1 MKNKI
6 SSIQIVR
13 AVIQLIAFI
22 TVPALFNTI
31 FSSIGE
37 IISSIADGNFV
48 LLDNLGRLVLILGV
62 FLMTVVWGRF
72 FCGFICSFGAMQDL
86 LNSIG
91 KLIPFKIK
99 VPEKADKWLK
109 LLKYA
114 VLAFVAVGV
123 WGFSVTGDIIWSPW
137 TVFGIYS
144 SLSSWSS
151 LKYFLTLGGTLLL
164 FIIIGSLFIE
174 RFFCRYLCPLGALFS
189 LVSRFRI
196 YSLKRKP
203 DKCGN
208 CKLCTSKCSMGV
220 PLYKYDGVRSGE
232 CINCMKCTSVC
243 PNENIS
249 AETLPAISG
258 TVAATAVA
266 GLYYAGVLTSV
277 PDTAAVSELP
287 FQNTSEDATNTI
299 YADGTYKGSGEGFRG
314 DIDVTVIVENGVITD
329 ITVDSYKDDKEFFQK
344 AKSSVISAIISSQIT
359 DVDAVSGAT
368 FSSNGIINAVKNAL
382 GEEIAEVTEP
392 TPEQTKKHTKH
403 TESATETAEPVTE
416 EVTGSGT
423 EAPEETITSDENS
436 IASETSGQFADGV
449 YTGTGNGFRGATN
462 VTVTVENG
470 VITDITVNSYS
481 DDEQFFSR
489 AESGVI
495 SSIINS
501 QSTDVDAVSG
511 ATFSSNGIKEAVA
524 DALGIEFTNPN
535 RTQQKGHGG
544 RHSH

>member
-1 MKNKI
+1 MKKKI
-6 SSIQIVR
+6 SPIQIVR
-13 AVIQLIAFI
+13 AVIQLIAFL
-22 TVPALFNTI
+22 TVPALFITI

-37 IISSIADGNFV
+37 IISSIADGSFV

-123 WGFSVTGDIIWSPW
+123 GGFSVTGDTVWSPW

-144 SLSSWSS
+144 SLSGWSS
-151 LKYFLTLGGTLLL
+151 LKYFLTLGGALLL
-164 FIIIGSLFIE
+164 LIIIGSLFIE

-203 DKCGN
+203 EKCGN
-208 CKLCTSKCSMGV
+208 CKLCTAKCSMDI
-220 PLYKYDGVRSGE
+220 PLYKYDEVRSGE
-232 CINCMKCTSVC
+232 CINCMKCTSIC

-249 AETLPAISG
+249 TETLPAISG
-258 TVAATAVA
+258 TVAVTAVA
-266 GLYYAGVLTSV
+266 GLYYAGILT
-277 PDTAAVSELP
+277 AVSDSAEESKVQV
-287 FQNTSEDATNTI
+287 QNNTVTETNGV
-299 YADGTYKGSGEGFRG
+299 YADGTYKGSGNGFRG
-314 DIDVTVIVENGVITD
+314 KTEVTVTVESGVITD
-329 ITVDSYKDDKEFFQK
+329 ITIDSYKDDKEFFQK
-344 AKSSVISAIISSQIT
+344 AKSGVISAIIKSQSLG
-359 DVDAVSGAT
+359 VDPVSGAT
-368 FSSNGIINAVKNAL
+368 FSSNGIIEAVKNAL
-382 GEEIAEVTEP
+382 GEEISAVTEQV
-392 TPEQTKKHTKH
+392 TEQSKKPKKQSETTIEAFESTTETT
-403 TESATETAEPVTE
+403 TESV
-416 EVTGSGT
+416 
-423 EAPEETITSDENS
+423 TSDNNNT
-436 IASETSGQFADGV
+436 AADTAGQFADGV

-489 AESGVI
+489 AENVVI
-495 SSIINS
+495 SSIIKS

-535 RTQQKGHGG
+535 STQQKGHGG

>member
-22 TVPALFNTI
+22 TVPALFITI
-31 FSSIGE
+31 FSSIGGL
-37 IISSIADGNFV
+37 ITSIADGSFV

-91 KLIPFKIK
+91 KLIPFKIT

-123 WGFSVTGDIIWSPW
+123 WGFSVTGDNVWSPW
-137 TVFGIYS
+137 AVFGIYS
-144 SLSSWSS
+144 SLSGWSS
-151 LKYFLTLGGTLLL
+151 LKYFLTLGGALLL
-164 FIIIGSLFIE
+164 LIIIGSLFIE

-220 PLYKYDGVRSGE
+220 PLYKYDEVRSGE

-344 AKSSVISAIISSQIT
+344 AKSSVISAIISSQST

-392 TPEQTKKHTKH
+392 TAEQTKKHTKH

-470 VITDITVNSYS
+470 EITDITVNSYS

-495 SSIINS
+495 SSIIKS

-535 RTQQKGHGG
+535 STQQKGHGG

>member
-1 MKNKI
+1 MKKKI
-6 SSIQIVR
+6 SPLQIVR
-13 AVIQLIAFI
+13 AVIQLIAFV
-22 TVPALFNTI
+22 TVPALFITI
-31 FSSIGE
+31 FSSIGR
-37 IISSIADGNFV
+37 IITSIAGGSFV

-62 FLMTVVWGRF
+62 FLITLVWGRF

-91 KLIPFKIK
+91 KLIPFKVK

-123 WGFSVTGDIIWSPW
+123 WGFSVTGDTVWSPW

-144 SLSSWSS
+144 SLSGWSS
-151 LKYFLTLGGTLLL
+151 LKYFLTLGGALLL
-164 FIIIGSLFIE
+164 LIIIGSLFIE

-189 LVSRFRI
+189 LAARFRI
-196 YSLKRKP
+196 YSLNRKP
-203 DKCGN
+203 EKCGN
-208 CKLCTSKCSMGV
+208 CKLCTAKCSMGI
-220 PLYKYDGVRSGE
+220 PLYKYDEVRSGE

-258 TVAATAVA
+258 TVAVTAVA
-266 GLYYAGVLTSV
+266 GLYYAGILTAV
-277 PDTAAVSELP
+277 PDTAEESKVQV
-287 FQNTSEDATNTI
+287 QNTTEAETNGI
-299 YADGTYKGSGEGFRG
+299 YTDGTYKGSGNGFRG
-314 DIDVTVIVENGVITD
+314 KTEVTVTVESGVITD
-329 ITVDSYKDDKEFFQK
+329 ITIDSYNDDKEFFQK
-344 AKSSVISAIISSQIT
+344 AKSGVIADIIKSQST

-368 FSSNGIINAVKNAL
+368 FSSNGIIEAVKNAL
-382 GEEIAEVTEP
+382 GEEISKAAEP
-392 TPEQTKKHTKH
+392 
-403 TESATETAEPVTE
+403 ATEQNKKPKKQSETT
-416 EVTGSGT
+416 T
-423 EAPEETITSDENS
+423 EAFESTTEAATEAATSDDS
-436 IASETSGQFADGV
+436 STAADTAGQFADGV

-470 VITDITVNSYS
+470 EITDITVNSYS
-481 DDEQFFSR
+481 DDQQFFSR

-495 SSIINS
+495 ADIIKS

-535 RTQQKGHGG
+535 STQQRGHGG

>member
-22 TVPALFNTI
+22 TVPALFITI

-37 IISSIADGNFV
+37 IISSIADGSFV

-392 TPEQTKKHTKH
+392 TAEQTKKHTKH

>member
-1 MKNKI
+1 MKKKI
-6 SSIQIVR
+6 SPVQIVR
-13 AVIQLIAFI
+13 TVIQLIAFI
-22 TVPALFNTI
+22 TVPALFITL
-31 FSSIGE
+31 FSSTGGLIT
-37 IISSIADGNFV
+37 SIADGSFV

-62 FLMTVVWGRF
+62 FLITLVWGRF

-86 LNSIG
+86 LNFIG
-91 KLIPFKIK
+91 KLIPFKVKI
-99 VPEKADKWLK
+99 PEKADKWLK

-123 WGFSVTGDIIWSPW
+123 WGFSVTGDTVWSPW
-137 TVFGIYS
+137 TVFGIYT
-144 SLSSWSS
+144 SLSGWSS
-151 LKYFLTLGGTLLL
+151 LKYFLTLGGALLL
-164 FIIIGSLFIE
+164 LIIIGSLFIE

-196 YSLKRKP
+196 YSIDRKP

-208 CKLCTSKCSMGV
+208 CKLCTSKCSMGI
-220 PLYKYDGVRSGE
+220 PLYKYEKVRSGE

-243 PNENIS
+243 PNENIY

-258 TVAATAVA
+258 TVAVTAVA

-287 FQNTSEDATNTI
+287 FQNTSEDVTNTI

-314 DIDVTVIVENGVITD
+314 DIDVTVTVENGVITD

-344 AKSSVISAIISSQIT
+344 AKSSVIFGIIKSQST

-368 FSSNGIINAVKNAL
+368 FSSNGIIEAVKNAL
-382 GEEIAEVTEP
+382 GEEISAVTEQV
-392 TPEQTKKHTKH
+392 TEQSKKPKKQSETTTEAFESTTETT
-403 TESATETAEPVTE
+403 TESV
-416 EVTGSGT
+416 
-423 EAPEETITSDENS
+423 TSDNNNT
-436 IASETSGQFADGV
+436 AADTAGQFADGV

-470 VITDITVNSYS
+470 EITDITVNSYS
-481 DDEQFFSR
+481 DDDQFFSR

-495 SSIINS
+495 SSIIKS

-535 RTQQKGHGG
+535 STQQRGHGG

>member
-1 MKNKI
+1 MKKKI
-6 SSIQIVR
+6 SPLQIVR
-13 AVIQLIAFI
+13 AVIQLIAFV
-22 TVPALFNTI
+22 TVPALFITI
-31 FSSIGE
+31 FSSIGG
-37 IISSIADGNFV
+37 IITSIAGGSFV

-62 FLMTVVWGRF
+62 FLITLVWGRF

-91 KLIPFKIK
+91 KLIPFKVK

-123 WGFSVTGDIIWSPW
+123 WGFSVTGDTVWSPW

-144 SLSSWSS
+144 SLSGWSS
-151 LKYFLTLGGTLLL
+151 LKYFLTLGGALLL
-164 FIIIGSLFIE
+164 LIIIGSLFIE

-189 LVSRFRI
+189 LAARFRI
-196 YSLKRKP
+196 YSLNRKP
-203 DKCGN
+203 EKCGN
-208 CKLCTSKCSMGV
+208 CKLCTAKCSMGI
-220 PLYKYDGVRSGE
+220 PLYKYDEVRSGE

-258 TVAATAVA
+258 TVAVTAVA
-266 GLYYAGVLTSV
+266 GLYYAGILTAV
-277 PDTAAVSELP
+277 PDTAEESKVQV
-287 FQNTSEDATNTI
+287 QNTTEAETNGI
-299 YADGTYKGSGEGFRG
+299 YTDGTYKGSGNGFRG
-314 DIDVTVIVENGVITD
+314 KTEVTVTVESGVITD
-329 ITVDSYKDDKEFFQK
+329 ITIDSYNDDKEFFQK
-344 AKSSVISAIISSQIT
+344 AKSGVIADIIKSQST

-368 FSSNGIINAVKNAL
+368 FSSNGIIEAVKNAL
-382 GEEIAEVTEP
+382 GEEISKAAEP
-392 TPEQTKKHTKH
+392 
-403 TESATETAEPVTE
+403 ATEQNKKPKKQSETT
-416 EVTGSGT
+416 T
-423 EAPEETITSDENS
+423 EAFESTTEAATEAATSDDS
-436 IASETSGQFADGV
+436 STAADTAGQFADGV

-470 VITDITVNSYS
+470 EITDITVNSYS
-481 DDEQFFSR
+481 DDQQFFSR

-495 SSIINS
+495 ADIIKS

-535 RTQQKGHGG
+535 STQQRGHRG

>member
-22 TVPALFNTI
+22 TVPALFITI

-37 IISSIADGNFV
+37 IISSIAGGSFV

-123 WGFSVTGDIIWSPW
+123 WGFSVTGDTVWSPW

-144 SLSSWSS
+144 SLSGWSS
-151 LKYFLTLGGTLLL
+151 LKYFLTLGGALLL
-164 FIIIGSLFIE
+164 LIIIGSLFIE

-196 YSLKRKP
+196 YSLNRKP
-203 DKCGN
+203 EKCGN
-208 CKLCTSKCSMGV
+208 CKLCTSKCSMGI
-220 PLYKYDGVRSGE
+220 PLYKYDEVRSGE

-258 TVAATAVA
+258 TVAVTAVA
-266 GLYYAGVLTSV
+266 GLYYAGVLT
-277 PDTAAVSELP
+277 AVSDSAEESKVQV
-287 FQNTSEDATNTI
+287 QNTTEAETNGI
-299 YADGTYKGSGEGFRG
+299 YTDGTYKGSGNGFRG
-314 DIDVTVIVENGVITD
+314 KTEVTVTVESGVITD
-329 ITVDSYKDDKEFFQK
+329 IIIDSYKDDKEFFQK
-344 AKSSVISAIISSQIT
+344 AKSGVISAIIKSQSLG
-359 DVDAVSGAT
+359 VDAVSGAT
-368 FSSNGIINAVKNAL
+368 FSSNGIIEAVKNAL
-382 GEEIAEVTEP
+382 GEEISAVTEQV
-392 TPEQTKKHTKH
+392 TEQSKKPKKQSGTTTEAFESTTETT
-403 TESATETAEPVTE
+403 TESV
-416 EVTGSGT
+416 
-423 EAPEETITSDENS
+423 TSDNNNT
-436 IASETSGQFADGV
+436 AADTAGQFADGV

-470 VITDITVNSYS
+470 EITDITVNSYS
-481 DDEQFFSR
+481 DDDQFFSR

-495 SSIINS
+495 SSIIKS

-535 RTQQKGHGG
+535 STQQRGHGG

>member
-1 MKNKI
+1 MKKKI
-6 SSIQIVR
+6 SPLQIVR
-13 AVIQLIAFI
+13 AVIQLIAFL
-22 TVPALFNTI
+22 TVPALFITI
-31 FSSIGE
+31 FSSIGG
-37 IISSIADGNFV
+37 IITSIADGSFV

-62 FLMTVVWGRF
+62 FLITLVWGRF

-86 LNSIG
+86 LNSIR
-91 KLIPFKIK
+91 KLIPFKVK

-123 WGFSVTGDIIWSPW
+123 WGFSVTGDTVWSPW

-144 SLSSWSS
+144 SLSDWSS
-151 LKYFLTLGGTLLL
+151 LKYFLTLGGALLL
-164 FIIIGSLFIE
+164 LIIIGSLFIE

-189 LVSRFRI
+189 LVARFRI
-196 YSLKRKP
+196 YSLNRKP
-203 DKCGN
+203 EKCGN
-208 CKLCTSKCSMGV
+208 CKLCTAKCSMGI
-220 PLYKYDGVRSGE
+220 PLYKYDEVRSGE

-258 TVAATAVA
+258 TVAVTAVA
-266 GLYYAGVLTSV
+266 GLYYAGILT
-277 PDTAAVSELP
+277 TVSDSAEESKVQV
-287 FQNTSEDATNTI
+287 QNTTEAETNGI
-299 YADGTYKGSGEGFRG
+299 YTDGTYKGSGNGFRG
-314 DIDVTVIVENGVITD
+314 KTEVTVTVESGVITD
-329 ITVDSYKDDKEFFQK
+329 ITIDSYKDDKEFFQK
-344 AKSSVISAIISSQIT
+344 AKSGVIADIIKSQST

-368 FSSNGIINAVKNAL
+368 FSSNGIIEAVKNAL
-382 GEEIAEVTEP
+382 GEEISEAAQP
-392 TPEQTKKHTKH
+392 
-403 TESATETAEPVTE
+403 ATEQSKKQQKRIETT
-416 EVTGSGT
+416 T
-423 EAPEETITSDENS
+423 EAFESTTEATTEAATSDDS
-436 IASETSGQFADGV
+436 STAADTAGQFADGV

-470 VITDITVNSYS
+470 EITDITVNSYS
-481 DDEQFFSR
+481 DDQQFFSR

-495 SSIINS
+495 ADIIKS

-535 RTQQKGHGG
+535 NTQQRGHGG

>member
-22 TVPALFNTI
+22 TVPALFITI

-37 IISSIADGNFV
+37 IISSIADGSFV

-123 WGFSVTGDIIWSPW
+123 WGFSVTGDTVWSPW
-137 TVFGIYS
+137 AVFGIYS
-144 SLSSWSS
+144 SLSGWSS
-151 LKYFLTLGGTLLL
+151 LKYFLTLGGALLL
-164 FIIIGSLFIE
+164 LIIIGSLFIE

-203 DKCGN
+203 EKCGN
-208 CKLCTSKCSMGV
+208 CKLCTSKCSMGI
-220 PLYKYDGVRSGE
+220 PLYKYDEVRSGE

-243 PNENIS
+243 PNKNIS

-258 TVAATAVA
+258 TVAVTAVA
-266 GLYYAGVLTSV
+266 GLYYAGILTSV
-277 PDTAAVSELP
+277 PDTAAVNELP

-299 YADGTYKGSGEGFRG
+299 YADGTYKGSGNGFRG
-314 DIDVTVIVENGVITD
+314 KTEVTVTVESGVITD

-344 AKSSVISAIISSQIT
+344 AKSGVIADIIKSQST

-368 FSSNGIINAVKNAL
+368 FSSNGIIEAVKNAL
-382 GEEIAEVTEP
+382 GEEISEAAQP
-392 TPEQTKKHTKH
+392 
-403 TESATETAEPVTE
+403 ATEQNKKQQKRIETT
-416 EVTGSGT
+416 T
-423 EAPEETITSDENS
+423 EAATEAATSDNNNT
-436 IASETSGQFADGV
+436 AADAAGQFADGV

-470 VITDITVNSYS
+470 EITDITVNSYS
-481 DDEQFFSR
+481 DDQQFFSR

-495 SSIINS
+495 SAIIKS

-535 RTQQKGHGG
+535 NTQQRGHGG

>member
-22 TVPALFNTI
+22 TVPALFITI

-37 IISSIADGNFV
+37 IISSIAGGSFV

-86 LNSIG
+86 LNFIG
-91 KLIPFKIK
+91 KLIPFKVK

-123 WGFSVTGDIIWSPW
+123 WGFSVTGDTVWSPW

-144 SLSSWSS
+144 SLSGWSS
-151 LKYFLTLGGTLLL
+151 LKYFLTLGGALLL
-164 FIIIGSLFIE
+164 LIIIGSLFIE

-196 YSLKRKP
+196 YSLNRKP
-203 DKCGN
+203 EKCGN

-220 PLYKYDGVRSGE
+220 PLYKYDEVRSGE

-277 PDTAAVSELP
+277 SDSAEESKVQV
-287 FQNTSEDATNTI
+287 QNTTEAETNGI
-299 YADGTYKGSGEGFRG
+299 YTDGTYKGSGEGFRG
-314 DIDVTVIVENGVITD
+314 DIDVTVTVENGVITD

-344 AKSSVISAIISSQIT
+344 AKSSVISAIIKSQST

-368 FSSNGIINAVKNAL
+368 FSSNGIIEAVKNAL
-382 GEEIAEVTEP
+382 GEEISAVTEQV
-392 TPEQTKKHTKH
+392 TEQSKKPKKQSETTTEAFESTTETT
-403 TESATETAEPVTE
+403 TESV
-416 EVTGSGT
+416 
-423 EAPEETITSDENS
+423 TSDNNNT
-436 IASETSGQFADGV
+436 AADTAGQFADGV

-470 VITDITVNSYS
+470 EITDITVNSYS
-481 DDEQFFSR
+481 DDDQFFSR
-489 AESGVI
+489 AENGVI
-495 SSIINS
+495 SSIIKS

-535 RTQQKGHGG
+535 STQQRGHGG

>member
-1 MKNKI
+1 MKKI
-6 SSIQIVR
+6 SPIQIVR
-13 AVIQLIAFI
+13 AVIQLIAFM
-22 TVPALFNTI
+22 TVPALFITI
-31 FSSIGE
+31 FSSIGGL
-37 IISSIADGNFV
+37 ITSIAGGSFV
-48 LLDNLGRLVLILGV
+48 FSDNIGRIILISGV
-62 FLMTVVWGRF
+62 FLITLVWGRF

-114 VLAFVAVGV
+114 VLAFVTVGV
-123 WGFSVTGDIIWSPW
+123 WGFSVTDDTVWSPW
-137 TVFGIYS
+137 AVFGIYS
-144 SLSSWSS
+144 SFSGWSS
-151 LKYFLTLGGTLLL
+151 LKYFLTLGGVLLL
-164 FIIIGSLFIE
+164 LIIIGSLFIE

-196 YSLKRKP
+196 YSLNRKP
-203 DKCGN
+203 EKCGN
-208 CKLCTSKCSMGV
+208 CKLCTAKCSMGI
-220 PLYKYDGVRSGE
+220 PLYKYDEVRSGE

-249 AETLPAISG
+249 ADTLPAISG
-258 TVAATAVA
+258 TVAVTAVA
-266 GLYYAGVLTSV
+266 GLYYAGVLTAV
-277 PDTAAVSELP
+277 PDTAEENKVQV
-287 FQNTSEDATNTI
+287 QNTAEAETNGI
-299 YADGTYKGSGEGFRG
+299 YTDGTYKGSGNGFRG
-314 DIDVTVIVENGVITD
+314 KTEVTVTVESGVITD

-344 AKSSVISAIISSQIT
+344 AKSGVIADIIKSQST

-368 FSSNGIINAVKNAL
+368 FSSNGIIEAVKNAL
-382 GEEIAEVTEP
+382 GEEISEVTE
-392 TPEQTKKHTKH
+392 TATEQSRKQKKHSEAT
-403 TESATETAEPVTE
+403 TEAVAPKAETTTETA
-416 EVTGSGT
+416 
-423 EAPEETITSDENS
+423 TSDDNN
-436 IASETSGQFADGV
+436 IASDTAGQYADGV

-470 VITDITVNSYS
+470 EITEITVNSYS
-481 DDEQFFSR
+481 DDDKFFSR

-495 SSIINS
+495 TSIIKS

-524 DALGIEFTNPN
+524 DALGIEFINPN
-535 RTQQKGHGG
+535 STQQRGHGG

>member
-22 TVPALFNTI
+22 TVPALFITI
-31 FSSIGE
+31 FSSIGG
-37 IISSIADGNFV
+37 IITSIAGGSFV

-62 FLMTVVWGRF
+62 FLITLVWGRF

-91 KLIPFKIK
+91 KLIPFKVK

-123 WGFSVTGDIIWSPW
+123 WGFSVTGDTVWSPW

-144 SLSSWSS
+144 SLSGWSS
-151 LKYFLTLGGTLLL
+151 LKYFLTLGGALLL
-164 FIIIGSLFIE
+164 LIIIGSLFIE

-196 YSLKRKP
+196 YSLNRKP
-203 DKCGN
+203 EKCGN
-208 CKLCTSKCSMGV
+208 CKLCTSKCSMAI
-220 PLYKYDGVRSGE
+220 PLYKYDEVRSGE
-232 CINCMKCTSVC
+232 CINCMKCTSIC

-277 PDTAAVSELP
+277 SDSAEESKVQV
-287 FQNTSEDATNTI
+287 QNTTEAETNGI
-299 YADGTYKGSGEGFRG
+299 YADGTYKGSGNGFRG
-314 DIDVTVIVENGVITD
+314 KTEVTVTVESGVITD

-344 AKSSVISAIISSQIT
+344 AKSGVISAIIKSQSLG
-359 DVDAVSGAT
+359 VDAVSGAT
-368 FSSNGIINAVKNAL
+368 FSSNGIIEAVKNAL
-382 GEEIAEVTEP
+382 GEEISAVTEQV
-392 TPEQTKKHTKH
+392 TEQSKKPKKQSETTTEAFESTTETT
-403 TESATETAEPVTE
+403 TESV
-416 EVTGSGT
+416 
-423 EAPEETITSDENS
+423 TSDNNS

-470 VITDITVNSYS
+470 EITDITVNSYS
-481 DDEQFFSR
+481 DDDQFFSR

-495 SSIINS
+495 SSIIKS

-535 RTQQKGHGG
+535 STQQRGHGG

>member
-1 MKNKI
+1 MKKKI
-6 SSIQIVR
+6 SPIQIVR
-13 AVIQLIAFI
+13 SVIQLIAFV
-22 TVPALFNTI
+22 TVPALFITI
-31 FSSIGE
+31 FSSIVG
-37 IISSIADGNFV
+37 IITSIAGGSFV

-62 FLMTVVWGRF
+62 FLITLVWGRF

-91 KLIPFKIK
+91 KLIPFKVK

-123 WGFSVTGDIIWSPW
+123 WGFSVTGDTVWSPW

-144 SLSSWSS
+144 SLSGWSS
-151 LKYFLTLGGTLLL
+151 LKYFLTLGGALLL
-164 FIIIGSLFIE
+164 LIIIGSLFIE

-189 LVSRFRI
+189 LAARFRI
-196 YSLKRKP
+196 YSLNRKP
-203 DKCGN
+203 EKCGN
-208 CKLCTSKCSMGV
+208 CKLCTAKCSMGI
-220 PLYKYDGVRSGE
+220 PLYKYDEVRSGE

-258 TVAATAVA
+258 TVAVTAVA
-266 GLYYAGVLTSV
+266 GLYYAGILTAV
-277 PDTAAVSELP
+277 PDTAEESKVQV
-287 FQNTSEDATNTI
+287 QNTTEAETNGI
-299 YADGTYKGSGEGFRG
+299 YTDGTYKGSGNGFRG
-314 DIDVTVIVENGVITD
+314 KTEVTVTVESGVITD
-329 ITVDSYKDDKEFFQK
+329 ITIDSYNDDKEFFQK
-344 AKSSVISAIISSQIT
+344 AKSGVIADIIKSQST

-368 FSSNGIINAVKNAL
+368 FSSNGIIEAVKNAL
-382 GEEIAEVTEP
+382 GEEISKAAEP
-392 TPEQTKKHTKH
+392 
-403 TESATETAEPVTE
+403 ATEQNKKPKKQSETT
-416 EVTGSGT
+416 T
-423 EAPEETITSDENS
+423 EAFESTTEAATEAATSDDS
-436 IASETSGQFADGV
+436 STAADTAGQFADGV

-470 VITDITVNSYS
+470 EITDITVNSYS
-481 DDEQFFSR
+481 DDQQFFSR

-495 SSIINS
+495 ADIIKS

-535 RTQQKGHGG
+535 STQQRGHGG

>member
-1 MKNKI
+1 MKKKI
-6 SSIQIVR
+6 SPVQIVR

-22 TVPALFNTI
+22 TVPALFITL
-31 FSSIGE
+31 FSSTGGLIT
-37 IISSIADGNFV
+37 SIADGSFV

-62 FLMTVVWGRF
+62 FLITLVWGRF

-86 LNSIG
+86 LNFIG
-91 KLIPFKIK
+91 KLIPFKVKI
-99 VPEKADKWLK
+99 PEKADKWLK

-123 WGFSVTGDIIWSPW
+123 WGFSVTGDTVWSPW
-137 TVFGIYS
+137 TVFGIYT
-144 SLSSWSS
+144 SLSGWSS
-151 LKYFLTLGGTLLL
+151 LKYFLTLGGALLL
-164 FIIIGSLFIE
+164 LIIIGSLFIE

-196 YSLKRKP
+196 YSIDRKP

-208 CKLCTSKCSMGV
+208 CKLCTSKCSMGI
-220 PLYKYDGVRSGE
+220 PLYKYEKVRSGE

-258 TVAATAVA
+258 TVAVTAVA

-287 FQNTSEDATNTI
+287 FQNTSEDVTNTI

-314 DIDVTVIVENGVITD
+314 DIDVTVTVENGVITD

-344 AKSSVISAIISSQIT
+344 AKSSVIFGIIKSQST

-368 FSSNGIINAVKNAL
+368 FSSNGIIEAVKNAL
-382 GEEIAEVTEP
+382 GEEISAVTEQV
-392 TPEQTKKHTKH
+392 TEQSKKPKKQSETTTEAFESTTETT
-403 TESATETAEPVTE
+403 TESV
-416 EVTGSGT
+416 
-423 EAPEETITSDENS
+423 TSDNNNT
-436 IASETSGQFADGV
+436 AADTAGQFADGV

-470 VITDITVNSYS
+470 EITDITVNSYS
-481 DDEQFFSR
+481 DDDQFFSR

-535 RTQQKGHGG
+535 STQQRGHGG

>member
-22 TVPALFNTI
+22 NVPALFITI
-31 FSSIGE
+31 FSSISE
-37 IISSIADGNFV
+37 IITSIAGGSFV

-62 FLMTVVWGRF
+62 FLITLVWGRF

-91 KLIPFKIK
+91 KLIPFKVK

-123 WGFSVTGDIIWSPW
+123 WGFSVTGDTVWSPW

-144 SLSSWSS
+144 SLSGWSS
-151 LKYFLTLGGTLLL
+151 LKYFLTLGGALLL
-164 FIIIGSLFIE
+164 LIIIGSLFIE

-196 YSLKRKP
+196 YSLNRKSE
-203 DKCGN
+203 KCGN
-208 CKLCTSKCSMGV
+208 CKLCTSKCSMGI
-220 PLYKYDGVRSGE
+220 PLYKYDEVRSGE

-249 AETLPAISG
+249 AETIPAISG
-258 TVAATAVA
+258 TVAVTAVA
-266 GLYYAGVLTSV
+266 GLYYAGVLTAV
-277 PDTAAVSELP
+277 PDSAEESIVQI
-287 FQNTSEDATNTI
+287 QNTTEAETNGI
-299 YADGTYKGSGEGFRG
+299 YTDGTYKGSGNGFRG
-314 DIDVTVIVENGVITD
+314 KTEVTVTVESGVITD
-329 ITVDSYKDDKEFFQK
+329 ITIDSYKDDKEFFQK
-344 AKSSVISAIISSQIT
+344 AKSGVISAIIKSQSLG
-359 DVDAVSGAT
+359 VDAVSGAT
-368 FSSNGIINAVKNAL
+368 FSSNGIIEAVKNAL
-382 GEEIAEVTEP
+382 GEEISAVTEQV
-392 TPEQTKKHTKH
+392 TEQSKKPKKQSETTTEAFESTTETT
-403 TESATETAEPVTE
+403 TESV
-416 EVTGSGT
+416 
-423 EAPEETITSDENS
+423 TSDNNNT
-436 IASETSGQFADGV
+436 AADTAGQFADGV

-470 VITDITVNSYS
+470 EITDITVNSYS
-481 DDEQFFSR
+481 DDDQFFSR

-495 SSIINS
+495 SSIIKS

-511 ATFSSNGIKEAVA
+511 ATFSSNGIIEAVA

-535 RTQQKGHGG
+535 STQQRGHGG